1 MKKLCI
7 CWAALIAALTC
18 SISCNKY
25 IDETQNTARAE
36 IAKAVE
42 NASFPVYF
50 HTQDVRSDSIIRSYA
65 ISVVARQ
72 DFEAWS
78 SDHDAINAIIP
89 FGDFDLSKLDS
100 MSVLIDGVME
110 PVEIG
115 DVKMLTGTV
124 GAMKIKIR
132 GASSISKFS
141 EPLYVI
147 DGAITGDEM
156 LVDFAKFKRFEMLQ
170 EILPL
175 REVEANL
182 ADFAGRSFLRMGYVG
197 GKARLLSVDQV
208 LFSMSDGHEGDRDY
222 YLVQAYPVFFDAFL
236 SQYAQCTDFD

>member
-1 MKKLCI
+1 MKKIMKKLCI

-50 HTQDVRSDSIIRSYA
+50 RWGDSLMIMDA

-89 FGDFDLSKLDS
+89 FGDFDLSQLGS

-115 DVKMLTGTV
+115 DVKMLTGTA
-124 GAMKIKIR
+124 GMGKIR
-132 GASSISKFS
+132 IRGGSSISQSS

-147 DGAITGDEM
+147 DGTITGDEM
-156 LVDFAKFKRFEMLQ
+156 LVGFAKFKGSEKLQ

-175 REVEANL
+175 QEVEANL
-182 ADFAGRSFLRMGYVG
+182 ADFAGRSFLHMGHVG

-222 YLVQAYPVFFDAFL
+222 YLARYPASAIF
-236 SQYAQCTDFD
+236 

>member
-50 HTQDVRSDSIIRSYA
+50 HLGDSLVLMDA

-78 SDHDAINAIIP
+78 SDHDTINAIIP
-89 FGDFDLSKLDS
+89 FGDFDLSQLES
-100 MSVLIDGVME
+100 MRVLKDGVRE
-110 PVEIG
+110 PVEIE
-115 DVKMLTGTV
+115 DVHMITGTV
-124 GAMKIKIR
+124 VMVKIR
-132 GASSISKFS
+132 IRGGSSISKIS

-156 LVDFAKFKRFEMLQ
+156 LVDFAKFKGSEMLQ
-170 EILPL
+170 GILPL

-182 ADFAGRSFLRMGYVG
+182 ADFAGRSFLHMGYVG

-208 LFSMSDGHEGDRDY
+208 LFGMSDGHEGDRDY
-222 YLVQAYPVFFDAFL
+222 YLARMYPTFL
-236 SQYAQCTDFD
+236 E